1 MIKGSKVELTPA
13 TLADK
18 NRVYEWCFH
27 SEITK
32 SHAGPPDYP
41 NAPIA
46 ASEEFFDAES
56 GYADYYFTGERPQD
70 GRGFIILHNGEPVG
84 FVSYSS
90 FHLKKGMAELDIWMN
105 SEANCGKGFG
115 TDALIALGEHLH
127 KTLGIHE
134 LIMRPSIKNA
144 RANRSYTKA
153 GFIQSDK
160 RPEEYLR
167 SEYVAVFGDG
177 DYGDESALLVKTYKR
192 RSINHAGG
200 TKSQGTRQARRAAN
214 PV

>member
-13 TLADK
+13 TPEDK
-18 NRVYEWCFH
+18 QRVYEWCFH
-27 SEITK
+27 SETTK

-46 ASEEFFDAES
+46 ASEEFFDAET
-56 GYADYYFTGERPQD
+56 GYAPYYFTGERPED
-70 GRGFIILHNGEPVG
+70 GRGFIITHNGEAVG

-115 TDALIALGEHLH
+115 TDALVALGDYLN
-127 KTLGIHE
+127 KALGMRE

-144 RANRSYTKA
+144 RANRSYAKA
-153 GFIQSDK
+153 GFIASGKQPD
-160 RPEEYLR
+160 EYLLP
-167 SEYVAVFGDG
+167 ECVALFGDG
-177 DYGDESALLVKTYKR
+177 DYGDESALLVRSLR
-192 RSINHAGG
+192 RDDSFL
-200 TKSQGTRQARRAAN
+200 
-214 PV
+214 

>member
-1 MIKGSKVELTPA
+1 MRGLIKGNNVDLVPA
-13 TLADK
+13 SIEDK
-18 NRVYEWCFH
+18 NEVYEWCFH

-46 ASEEFFDAES
+46 TSEEFFDAES

-90 FHLKKGMAELDIWMN
+90 FHLKNGMAELDIWMN

-115 TDALIALGEHLH
+115 TDALIALGDYLD
-127 KTLGIHE
+127 KALGMRE

-144 RANRSYTKA
+144 RAIRSYAKA

-160 RPEEYLR
+160 RPEEYLLA
-167 SEYVAVFGDG
+167 ECVALFADG
-177 DYGDESALLVKTYKR
+177 DYGDESAMLVKTFDT
-192 RSINHAGG
+192 I
-200 TKSQGTRQARRAAN
+200 
-214 PV
+214 